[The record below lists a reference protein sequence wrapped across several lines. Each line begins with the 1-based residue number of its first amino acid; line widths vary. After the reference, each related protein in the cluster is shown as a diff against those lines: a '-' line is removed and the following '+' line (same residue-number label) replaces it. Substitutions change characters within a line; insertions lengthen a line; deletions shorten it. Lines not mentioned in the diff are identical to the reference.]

1 MVAHATGGGP
11 GLLTRRLLI
20 ALAVAGLVSAL
31 VPAAVAAQSAASV
44 ARVNVE
50 GVAVANFG
58 DCPLSEPW
66 PLGTVCRDSNIQLFR
81 EVVAF
86 DGGSVALTNQPWI
99 VTLLQL
105 TATQTA
111 GGIVESDFAF
121 GVVENPPSV
130 AFDTQHLSFA
140 SVSAQIPMSDGSTAD
155 IDVSWEPTSERVVFG
170 NDGHLNADLGLPRHD
185 VGPCFTFNSNAHE
198 KIRVAEM
205 TGTLNGAAVQSYPL
219 TAPDD
224 PPAFI
229 EGPNHFVII
238 DVTKA
243 SCS

>member
-1 MVAHATGGGP
+1 M
-11 GLLTRRLLI
+11 RRLLMPL
-20 ALAVAGLVSAL
+20 ALAGVLLAL
-31 VPAAVAAQSAASV
+31 VPAAATAQSAATV

-50 GVAVANFG
+50 GFATANFG
-58 DCPLSEPW
+58 DCPVSEPW
-66 PLGTVCRDSNIQLFR
+66 PLGTACRDSIVSLFR

-86 DGGSVALTNQPWI
+86 DGGSVALGNQPWI
-99 VTLLQL
+99 VTLDQL

-111 GGIVESDFAF
+111 GGIVESDFAS
-121 GVVENPPSV
+121 GVVENPTSV

-140 SVSAQIPMSDGSTAD
+140 SVRAQIPMSDGSNAD
-155 IDVSWEPTSERVVFG
+155 IDLSWEPTSARVVFG
-170 NDGHLNADLGLPRHD
+170 NDGHVNADFGIPRHD

-205 TGTLNGAAVQSYPL
+205 TGTLNGAKVQSYPL
-219 TAPDD
+219 TDPDD

-229 EGPNHFVII
+229 EGPNRFSLI

-243 SCS
+243 RCS